1 MQSPDAVPAW
11 TRDNSRTIKDF
22 FTARD
27 DSPDNGPRRASL
39 ARMPKPYS
47 QLALLR
53 DPRLAPHVMS
63 PVPAWLWALEPP
75 RILWA
80 NAAGAALLG
89 ASSGA
94 ALAERPIAP
103 GDAYAN
109 EVQRLA
115 ASLPSSETPRLE
127 RLRGLSAGI
136 GRRVLCACSRLS
148 LEDGTRAILI
158 AAAEPAGRAVPVA
171 ERVRQ
176 AFATSEAPIAVFS
189 GDGALI
195 HASVDAA

>member
-75 RILWA
+75 RILWRNGRLHPA
-80 NAAGAALLG
+80 THTQTKCNGLPLACRARKHR
-89 ASSGA
+89 ASSGC
-94 ALAERPIAP
+94 
-103 GDAYAN
+103 
-109 EVQRLA
+109 A
-115 ASLPSSETPRLE
+115 ASPRE
-127 RLRGLSAGI
+127 SA
-136 GRRVLCACSRLS
+136 VECCA
-148 LEDGTRAILI
+148 
-158 AAAEPAGRAVPVA
+158 PAP
-171 ERVRQ
+171 
-176 AFATSEAPIAVFS
+176 
-189 GDGALI
+189 
-195 HASVDAA
+195 